1 MYAQLTFAAAFWFV
15 RILIIVMA
23 IQENAQE
30 HARPF
35 DPGHDIFVFGSNEAG
50 HHGAGA
56 AAYAVHH
63 AGAKMGQGVGRT
75 GNAYAIVTMS
85 GLPRIREEVARFVDY
100 AKAHPELSFFVTRI
114 GCGIA
119 GYHDNAIAPL
129 FKDAPQNCLLPLGWR
144 DLAELRAGLEP
155 SPKVY

>member
-1 MYAQLTFAAAFWFV
+1 
-15 RILIIVMA
+15 MA
-23 IQENAQE
+23 LAEHAQE
-30 HARPF
+30 HERPF
-35 DPGHDIFVFGSNEAG
+35 DPAHDIFVFGSNESG

-56 AAYAVHH
+56 AAYAVRH
-63 AGAKMGQGVGRT
+63 AGAKMGEGVGPT

-100 AKAHPELSFFVTRI
+100 AKVHPELSFFVTRI

-119 GYHDNAIAPL
+119 GYQDNAIAPL
-129 FKDAPQNCLLPLGWR
+129 FKDAPENCLLPLGWR